1 MKIDKMSHT
10 SMIGSEMNFDNAMF
24 TSIMN
29 GINDRKIIPRANN
42 LRIFKRLTIPNRI
55 HRYTIEISDIIA
67 PIEKT
72 AFTFIKSLNMY
83 KYGIVKILIAIKPPR
98 NPFLPNIITGNDTIQ
113 ANIIELIGIIDQVNL
128 PDVAISQMAHTMNP
142 INSVVEKMIEIT
154 TFFLMLFSSFFFSAI
169 RFSSAFFL
177 NSP

>member
-1 MKIDKMSHT
+1 
-10 SMIGSEMNFDNAMF
+10 MIGSEMNFDNVTF

-29 GINDRKIIPRANN
+29 GIDDREIIPMANN

-83 KYGIVKILIAIKPPR
+83 KYGIVKILIAVKPPG
-98 NPFLPNIITGNDTIQ
+98 NPFLPNFKIQ
-113 ANIIELIGIIDQVNL
+113 TVCKRD
-128 PDVAISQMAHTMNP
+128 
-142 INSVVEKMIEIT
+142 
-154 TFFLMLFSSFFFSAI
+154 
-169 RFSSAFFL
+169 AF
-177 NSP
+177 